1 MGKKKLIL
9 THNTQKSSD
18 ISSTELLIKKPS
30 DNTFSTKYCWVVFKV
45 LKFKFMRF
53 CYHPKCSL
61 NTSLKKAFIILII
74 LMHIR
79 KIKYM
84 NKLKT
89 LIDWMMDSNVVWFCC
104 ETVVLTTAS
113 PCWSDIKSIR
123 VKVLINFLTKFTALI
138 FKWQM

>member
-1 MGKKKLIL
+1 MGKKNSQ
-9 THNTQKSSD
+9 HSD

-30 DNTFSTKYCWVVFKV
+30 DKIFSTKYCWVVFKV
-45 LKFKFMRF
+45 LKFKLTRF
-53 CYHPKCSL
+53 CYHPKWPL
-61 NTSLKKAFIILII
+61 NSSLKKAFIILII

-89 LIDWMMDSNVVWFCC
+89 LIDWMMDSNLVRFCC
-104 ETVVLTTAS
+104 ETTVLTTAS
-113 PCWSDIKSIR
+113 PCCCDIKSIR
-123 VKVLINFLTKFTALI
+123 VKVLINFQTKFTAFI